1 MKKRNL
7 VLLLV
12 SALVLSSCG
21 NTAKRA
27 DDKTATKT
35 DDTGD
40 KLTIGKV
47 DLKDPNLE
55 EKWKKEPAYGRKIII
70 NFDGGLCAST
80 LGVTHAKGYFAKQG
94 LETQIVNNPEPK
106 DAIATGKIDVMVE
119 HISTSLIPAVNGLNI
134 TFTRAVNTGCRTMFV
149 LKDSDIKSTKDLEGK
164 TVGVHGGIGSGD
176 HNISLRFFAK
186 DNVDQTK
193 VKFKPV
199 ESTALIQA
207 MKNGEIQA
215 CVLSDQYA
223 KEFIDK
229 GIIRPIRS
237 ITWDDDFKIEPC
249 CVLILNKKFVEE
261 NPITAA
267 KITEAHRQ
275 ASEWVEDHKEETADI
290 VKANNWGSGDRDTD
304 IYFLNSYSFRVSDEQ
319 TEKSLNDIVRDY
331 KKFGLIDKNKEA
343 KDILQNVWK
352 PINQK

>member
-1 MKKRNL
+1 MKKRN
-7 VLLLV
+7 VALLLMSV
-12 SALVLSSCG
+12 LVLSACG
-21 NTAKRA
+21 QTAKRA
-27 DDKTATKT
+27 DDKTTTKT
-35 DDTGD
+35 EEKAN
-40 KLTIGKV
+40 KLSIGKV
-47 DLKDPNLE
+47 DLNAKDLE
-55 EKWKKEPAYGRKIII
+55 EQWKKEPAYGRKLIV

-80 LGVTHAKGYFAKQG
+80 LGVAHAKGYFAKQG
-94 LETQIVNNPEPK
+94 LETEVVNNPDPK

-134 TFTRAVNTGCRTMFV
+134 TFTRAVNTGCRTLFV

-164 TVGVHGGIGSGD
+164 AVGIHGGVGAGD
-176 HNISLRFFAK
+176 HNITLRFFAK

-207 MKNGEIQA
+207 MKNREIQA

-223 KEFIDK
+223 KKFIDD
-229 GIIRPIRS
+229 GVIRAIRS
-237 ITWDDDFKIEPC
+237 ITWDEDFKVEPC

-267 KITEAHRQ
+267 KMTEAHRQ
-275 ASEWVEDHKEETADI
+275 ASEWVEEHKEETADV

-304 IYFLNSYSFRVSDEQ
+304 VYFLNAYGFRVSDEQ
-319 TEKSLNDIVRDY
+319 TEKSLNDIIRDY
-331 KKFGLIDKNKEA
+331 KKFDLISKDKEA
-343 KDILQNVWK
+343 KDILKNVWQ